1 MSLLMTPGK
10 LERLL
15 ETAHERLAE
24 LESTHAAH
32 AKACFDAG
40 YNIGY
45 FNGRLDEKEDEQVFG
60 NDPGDAYELWS
71 SDKEMT

>member
-24 LESTHAAH
+24 LEDTHAAH
-32 AKACFDAG
+32 AKACFKAG
-40 YNIGY
+40 YNVGY
-45 FNGRLDEKEDEQVFG
+45 FNGRHNKQILKDGPE
-60 NDPGDAYELWS
+60 DAYELWS